1 MYLSEEMTDAEAL
14 KIVETELYKI
24 PKEQLVIMAAGGFKD
39 LSPLTNAI
47 KNSVRQ
53 ICIEGAKK
61 EAMNYVPYIA
71 GGAAGLLLLWLI
83 LK

>member
-14 KIVETELYKI
+14 KIVETELRKLSTADLI
-24 PKEQLVIMAAGGFKD
+24 KVAAGD
-39 LSPLTNAI
+39 YTPLSQTI

-53 ICIEGAKK
+53 ICTEGAKK